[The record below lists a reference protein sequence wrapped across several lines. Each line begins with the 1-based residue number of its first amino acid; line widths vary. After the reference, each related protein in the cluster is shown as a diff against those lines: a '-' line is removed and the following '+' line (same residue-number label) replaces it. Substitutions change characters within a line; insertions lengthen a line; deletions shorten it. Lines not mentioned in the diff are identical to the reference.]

1 MIRPALVD
9 MQMISHNDHN
19 QNYHLLPSK
28 RDGEADTIPPQ
39 MPETRTATR
48 ATLATSAMPLCRRL
62 ILRPAPWRTGA
73 AGMGTDARRPPLA
86 AALPPIHRGETSL

>member
-9 MQMISHNDHN
+9 MQMISHTDHN
-19 QNYHLLPSK
+19 QNYHHVLPSK

-48 ATLATSAMPLCRRL
+48 ATLATSAMPLCRGL
-62 ILRPAPWRTGA
+62 TLRPTPWGREGA
-73 AGMGTDARRPPLA
+73 AGMGTHAAA
-86 AALPPIHRGETSL
+86 AALPLIHRGETSL